1 MEFLTIN
8 LKQLDVM
15 NHCESVH
22 EHPFTQ
28 VAMHIEG
35 NHPKCQYTYRTL
47 VKNLYKYVLQQILTH
62 GCKQAFI
69 FETT

>member
-28 VAMHIEG
+28 VAMHMEG
-35 NHPKCQYTYRTL
+35 NHPKCQYTQNLGQKL
-47 VKNLYKYVLQQILTH
+47 VQICIATNTDTWLQTSIH
-62 GCKQAFI
+62 I
-69 FETT
+69 